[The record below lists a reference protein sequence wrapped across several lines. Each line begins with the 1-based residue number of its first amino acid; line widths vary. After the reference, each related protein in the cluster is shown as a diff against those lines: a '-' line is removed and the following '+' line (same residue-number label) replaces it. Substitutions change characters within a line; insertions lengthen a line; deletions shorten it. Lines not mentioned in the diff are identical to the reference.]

1 MKRWKR
7 NEELLYL
14 QLDFYFF
21 KMRRWK
27 NKWNQPSN
35 KTKLDIQNIV
45 NRHQQGALL
54 EANETIRALE
64 EQREEH
70 RILLRAQEHTIRDLE
85 AQIQE
90 LKTGHAHKDED
101 SNDVTSSPTASK
113 NGPEEEL
120 EELRQQLKEKDAE
133 IENLKK
139 MQQQQQTRPSAS
151 EDKVNGSSYNSGK
164 MQNLESEI
172 TLIKSTNESLTKK
185 NKEQEEEIER
195 LQNILREFEAFH
207 SQQNNRSP
215 SPPGDAPEDGSDK
228 NGDEGDESE
237 NIITPPQAP
246 QREPQTTLNG
256 NQLLMLVSSI
266 PNSRVVAAN
275 QSRLETIVQ
284 GLELSSDEVQVLDGC
299 CEKDDT
305 ASITLRNDLFRISG
319 LYAKYPQLFL
329 VNFSQNDISFV
340 GDFETV
346 LELHDTN
353 KLADII
359 GLTPIGS

>member
-1 MKRWKR
+1 
-7 NEELLYL
+7 
-14 QLDFYFF
+14 
-21 KMRRWK
+21 MRRWK

-85 AQIQE
+85 AQIQK
-90 LKTGHAHKDED
+90 LKTGQAHKDEN
-101 SNDVTSSPTASK
+101 SNDVASSSTANK
-113 NGPEEEL
+113 NSPEEEL

-139 MQQQQQTRPSAS
+139 MQQQQQTAPSSS
-151 EDKVNGSSYNSGK
+151 EDKANGDNFGK
-164 MQNLESEI
+164 MQKLESEI
-172 TLIKSTNESLTKK
+172 TILKSTNESLTKK
-185 NKEQEEEIER
+185 KKEQEEEIER

-207 SQQNNRSP
+207 SKQNNRSP
-215 SPPGDAPEDGSDK
+215 SPARGAPEDDSDE
-228 NGDEGDESE
+228 NGDEGDEIE
-237 NIITPPQAP
+237 NKITPPQTP

-266 PNSRVVAAN
+266 PNSRIVAAN

-319 LYAKYPQLFL
+319 LHAKYPQLFL
-329 VNFSQNDISFV
+329 VSFSQNDISFV